1 MLCEG
6 LGNNVIFGNSEGKW
20 EAPSQPVLYSYCY
33 YLCSELWA
41 SFSAI
46 WTRFHFASFRF
57 GSIRSL
63 RGQEGGQEN
72 RSIGTRRRTSGC
84 CELAEA
90 CKKQAMSSKAKGQFD
105 PELPGIANGLG
116 LIRKEG

>member
-1 MLCEG
+1 MLSEG
-6 LGNNVIFGNSEGKW
+6 LGSNLILENSEGKW

-33 YLCSELWA
+33 YLCVELWA
-41 SFSAI
+41 SCSAI

-63 RGQEGGQEN
+63 KGQEGGQES
-72 RSIGTRRRTSGC
+72 RSIYTRRRTSGC
-84 CELAEA
+84 CEPAEA
-90 CKKQAMSSKAKGQFD
+90 CKKQAMSSTAKGRFD
-105 PELPGIANGLG
+105 PELPGITDGLG